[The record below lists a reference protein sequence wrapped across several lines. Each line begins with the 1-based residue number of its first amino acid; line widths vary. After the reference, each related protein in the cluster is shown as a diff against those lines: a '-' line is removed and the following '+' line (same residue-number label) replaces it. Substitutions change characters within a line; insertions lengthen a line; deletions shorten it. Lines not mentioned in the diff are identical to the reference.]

1 MTLGTTFIFVGLG
14 LVLVG
19 VVAWVVALLAN

>member
-14 LVLVG
+14 LALGG